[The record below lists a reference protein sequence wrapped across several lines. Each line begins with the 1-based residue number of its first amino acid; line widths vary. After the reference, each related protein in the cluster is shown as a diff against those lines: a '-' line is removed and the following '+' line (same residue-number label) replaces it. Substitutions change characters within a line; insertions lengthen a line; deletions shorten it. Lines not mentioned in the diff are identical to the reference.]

1 MSRAFIFLILLTLSV
16 LLLGVATSLIIGLLT
31 YIFILGL
38 WVTYQSFQQQR
49 FLDWL
54 RNSSYATSPNGHGIW
69 KLIYSSAQSL
79 AKKGELQESKLKNNL
94 AAFRRATEA
103 MEDGILV
110 IDNNNYIVA
119 VTPRAERY
127 LNISQEQ
134 DFGSNILN
142 HIRHPSFV
150 EYLLSGQLN
159 NTIIIDDLNLE
170 KKSLEFKLLPFDA
183 TQKIILCRDV
193 TKLRQLEVEKKDFV
207 ASASHELKTPLTII
221 KGYLETISE
230 IEINKVEKNRML
242 AEMLLQIKRMDEL
255 INDLLLLSK
264 LNKNSFKNNH
274 QTNISLLMSELSKLS
289 ANVDKNQHSICF
301 NVEDN
306 VCVYGTE
313 EALRSAF
320 WNLINNAIIYTQKG
334 GKIEISCLKSE
345 GGKAVFAVRDNGP
358 GIEAHH
364 IDKLTERF
372 YRVDSEDSRENRG
385 TGLGLSIVNEIVQKH
400 GASLKIES
408 QPNIG
413 SKFSIIF
420 LPKAADVLIKNWTN
434 EQ

>member
-1 MSRAFIFLILLTLSV
+1 MTISMFRVFIFLIVLTLSV
-16 LLLGVATSLIIGLLT
+16 LLLGVTTSLIIGLLT

-38 WVTYQSFQQQR
+38 WVIYQSFQQQR
-49 FLDWL
+49 FLAWL
-54 RNSSYATSPNGHGIW
+54 KKSSYATIPNGYGIW

-79 AKKGELQESKLKNNL
+79 AKEAELQESKLKNNL

-183 TQKIILCRDV
+183 SQKIILCRDV

-221 KGYLETISE
+221 KGYLETLYE
-230 IEINKVEKNRML
+230 IEINKTEKNKML
-242 AEMLLQIKRMDEL
+242 AEMLIQTKRMDEL

-264 LNKNSFKNNH
+264 LEKSDPIKNKRR
-274 QTNISLLMSELSKLS
+274 TNISFLLHELSKLS
-289 ANVDKNQHSICF
+289 AKIDKDQHSISF
-301 NVEDN
+301 DIENNVFVSGTEDN
-306 VCVYGTE
+306 
-313 EALRSAF
+313 LRSAF
-320 WNLINNAIIYTQKG
+320 WNLINNAIIYTKKG
-334 GKIEISCLKSE
+334 GKIKVSCLNSE
-345 GGKAVFAVRDNGP
+345 EGKAVFAVRDNGP

-372 YRVDSEDSRENRG
+372 YRVDSAGSSEVRG
-385 TGLGLSIVNEIVQKH
+385 TGLGLSIANEIVQKC

-420 LPKAADVLIKNWTN
+420 PPIVTDD
-434 EQ
+434 

>member
-1 MSRAFIFLILLTLSV
+1 
-16 LLLGVATSLIIGLLT
+16 
-31 YIFILGL
+31 
-38 WVTYQSFQQQR
+38 
-49 FLDWL
+49 
-54 RNSSYATSPNGHGIW
+54 
-69 KLIYSSAQSL
+69 
-79 AKKGELQESKLKNNL
+79 
-94 AAFRRATEA
+94 

-150 EYLLSGQLN
+150 EYLLSGPLN
-159 NTIIIDDLNLE
+159 KTIIIEDLNLE

-207 ASASHELKTPLTII
+207 ASASHELKTPLTVIT
-221 KGYLETISE
+221 GYLETLSE
-230 IEINKVEKNRML
+230 IEINKIEKNRML
-242 AEMLLQIKRMDEL
+242 AEMLIQTKRMDEL

-264 LNKNSFKNNH
+264 LEKSDPIKNKRR
-274 QTNISLLMSELSKLS
+274 TNISLLVHELSKLS
-289 ANVDKNQHSICF
+289 AKIDKDQHSISF
-301 NVEDN
+301 DIENNVFVSGTEDN
-306 VCVYGTE
+306 
-313 EALRSAF
+313 LRSAF
-320 WNLINNAIIYTQKG
+320 WNLINNAIIYTKKG
-334 GKIEISCLKSE
+334 GKIEVSCLNSE
-345 GGKAVFAVRDNGP
+345 EGKAVFAVRDNGP

-372 YRVDSEDSRENRG
+372 YRVDSAGSRESRG
-385 TGLGLSIVNEIVQKH
+385 TGLGLSIVNEIVQKY

-420 LPKAADVLIKNWTN
+420 PANRYR
-434 EQ
+434 